1 MSYGENAESLMTLVA
16 LFGFSAVLARKFYR
30 RICMLYLGCCFIS
43 EVGVVQSWH
52 GLVGEIYTAY
62 LAEEC

>member
-1 MSYGENAESLMTLVA
+1 MTLVA
-16 LFGFSAVLARKFYR
+16 LFGFSAVLARKFYL
-30 RICMLYLGCCFIS
+30 RICMLYLGCCFTS

-52 GLVGEIYTAY
+52 GFVGEMYTAY